1 MLMNFGEQHLEVLH
15 CHDKVYF
22 LTPSPDRQTFV
33 TVRHYSG
40 GGAMD
45 SRCYGCAS
53 KFSLF
58 KKELGCKNCGRSFC
72 SSCLTLSAVVP
83 RCGNTQQKVCKQCHG
98 NLTRGESSNNA
109 GRWSPPEN
117 YKKRVAAL
125 EAKQQAQSTQPG
137 VHGGSRNGKPVHLP
151 TKGLSKEDHAIA
163 ERLQKLKEDTKPK
176 SIPSEKEI
184 ESRLAALKA
193 PSQPASSA
201 EEIEDRL
208 AALRGQPPPSQAPR
222 PVHQP
227 PDTRTQTEQAN
238 DLITQMTEEVAIDD
252 QKSSPDSVDMND
264 LNKGEG
270 AASDENLEDNQ
281 GAARQ
286 QEAEKDRLLEE
297 AMQELRNEHH
307 SQDQILHMAKRLAQ
321 LKGQDPDKVTAEDFK
336 QPDSEE
342 ETEEEAVRRVLK
354 QLSEEAALD
363 EASGYNIPVEPSGP
377 KNREKKKTS
386 KKPTPALK
394 SRTSPVAAAHQPSDS
409 DDEELP
415 WCCICNHNATLR
427 CHTCDGDLYCSRCFR
442 EGHDKYDRKEHHTS
456 SYTAPK
462 KKRKT

>member
-1 MLMNFGEQHLEVLH
+1 
-15 CHDKVYF
+15 
-22 LTPSPDRQTFV
+22 
-33 TVRHYSG
+33 
-40 GGAMD
+40 MD

-58 KKELGCKNCGRSFC
+58 KKEVGCKNCGRSFC
-72 SSCLTLSAVVP
+72 SSCLTFSAVVP

-98 NLTRGESSNNA
+98 NLTRGEPSNNA
-109 GRWSPPEN
+109 GRWSPPAN

-125 EAKQQAQSTQPG
+125 EAKQQGHSTQAG
-137 VHGGSRNGKPVHLP
+137 VLGGSRNGTSVHLP
-151 TKGLSKEDHAIA
+151 TKGLSKEDQAIS

-176 SIPSEKEI
+176 PIPSEKEI

-193 PSQPASSA
+193 PSQPVPSS
-201 EEIEDRL
+201 EEMEDRL

-238 DLITQMTEEVAIDD
+238 DLITQMAEEVSIDH
-252 QKSSPDSVDMND
+252 QQSSPEDDMND

-270 AASDENLEDNQ
+270 AVSDENLEDNQ
-281 GAARQ
+281 GAVRLQ
-286 QEAEKDRLLEE
+286 DAERDRLLEE
-297 AMQELRNEHH
+297 AMKELRNEPH
-307 SQDQILHMAKRLAQ
+307 SQDEILHMAKRLAL

-354 QLSEEAALD
+354 QLSEEAELD
-363 EASGYNIPVEPSGP
+363 EASGYNIPIEQSGP
-377 KNREKKKTS
+377 RNREKKKTS
-386 KKPTPALK
+386 KKTTPAPK
-394 SRTSPVAAAHQPSDS
+394 SRTSPAAAAHQPSDS

-415 WCCICNHNATLR
+415 WCCICNRDATLR

-442 EGHDKYDRKEHHTS
+442 EGHDKYDRKEHRTS